1 MAVTKRRTRRS
12 KEEARAL
19 ILEAAETLLRK
30 GGPAAVTMRAVA
42 GNLGITDAAVS
53 HHFGTR
59 QELLEALLHQ
69 GGRRLKDELN
79 AALKE
84 WRETKPSIQSLVDVI
99 ADVYADGAYSELAL
113 QLHLSGWR
121 DRGSGLLN
129 SVVDELHAM
138 RTKAFAAGGRKR
150 PSIQETRFAVGMMHQ
165 TLALDPLFG
174 EDFRR
179 SAGISSADKPSI
191 KQRKEMW
198 GAMLRAILE
207 G

>member
-1 MAVTKRRTRRS
+1 MTATKPRVRRS

-30 GGPAAVTMRAVA
+30 GGSAAVTMRSVA
-42 GNLGITDAAVS
+42 ASLDITDAAVS

-59 QELLEALLHQ
+59 QDLLEALLHQ
-69 GGRRLKDELN
+69 GGRRLKEELN

-84 WRETKPSIQSLVDVI
+84 WQAEEPSIQSLVDII
-99 ADVYADGAYSELAL
+99 ADLYADGVYAELAL

-129 SVVDELHAM
+129 SVVDELHTV
-138 RTKAFAAGGRKR
+138 RVKSFAARGKKP
-150 PSIQETRFAVGMMHQ
+150 PSILETRFAVGMMHQ

-179 SAGISSADKPSI
+179 SAGISRNDKLTK

-207 G
+207 S

>member
-1 MAVTKRRTRRS
+1 MTVIKPRVRRS
-12 KEEARAL
+12 KEEARTL
-19 ILEAAETLLRK
+19 ILDAAETLLRK
-30 GGPAAVTMRAVA
+30 GGPTAVTMRSVA
-42 GNLGITDAAVS
+42 GSLDITDAAVS

-59 QELLEALLHQ
+59 QDLLEALLHQ
-69 GGRRLKDELN
+69 GGRRLKDELK

-84 WRETKPSIQSLVDVI
+84 WQVTEPSIQSLVDVI
-99 ADVYADGAYSELAL
+99 TDVYADGAYAELAL

-138 RTKAFAAGGRKR
+138 RTKAFAARGKKR

-165 TLALDPLFG
+165 ILALDPLFG
-174 EDFRR
+174 DDFRR
-179 SAGISSADKPSI
+179 SAGISSADKPSK

-198 GAMLRAILE
+198 GTMLRAILE